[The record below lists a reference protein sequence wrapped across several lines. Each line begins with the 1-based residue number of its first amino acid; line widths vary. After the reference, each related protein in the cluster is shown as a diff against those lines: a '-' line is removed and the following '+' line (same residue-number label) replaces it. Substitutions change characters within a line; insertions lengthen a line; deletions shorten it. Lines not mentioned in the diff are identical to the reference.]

1 MTRYRA
7 GLIALI
13 LSCSPGLPAAA
24 EDPPPP
30 PVEKTEAAP
39 AAEEKPEEK
48 ATRWVYSWDGWG
60 GLRLGLIQKTKWKN
74 PSQVYVL
81 APKGPDAEPFLD
93 FEEVKLTSRIGVRIA
108 GDAAAFHTTGNLTG
122 FDSGAELRR
131 ARLFL
136 RGDWTLVV
144 PVEYSI
150 ELGYAPNKFV
160 LSDAWLLFPELKV
173 VGSTKLGQ
181 FQPPQGLDVI
191 GSSWAITFME
201 PAAPLQALAPG
212 TNAGIQVGRPVFDS
226 RATWWL
232 GIFGNGAGAKEYGL
246 VASSYGSVIGRA
258 TWLAIREGGSEES
271 PAPRFLHVGLSANF
285 LLSSSDTLRYQSR
298 PESYI
303 APYVIDT
310 GDLSAHSAMTLGA
323 EVAWVDGPFSLQ
335 AEFLHSWVD
344 RTEGD
349 TLNFGGYYVSASWFL
364 TDESRPYDPYS
375 GKFTFVNPQNDF
387 NWKKGDWGAFELAC
401 RYSFT
406 NLTNQNVPG
415 GRLNMLMGGL
425 NWYVTPH
432 IRWYV
437 NAGVGRVTGTAQVG
451 NMTIVQMRLAVFM

>member
-1 MTRYRA
+1 MTRFRA
-7 GLIALI
+7 GLVALI
-13 LSCSPGLPAAA
+13 LACFPGLPAAA
-24 EDPPPP
+24 QEPPPP
-30 PVEKTEAAP
+30 PPSEKMEPAP
-39 AAEEKPEEK
+39 KPDEKP
-48 ATRWVYSWDGWG
+48 TRWVYSWDGWN
-60 GLRLGLIQKTKWKN
+60 GLSLGLIRKTKLKN

-81 APKGPDAEPFLD
+81 APKGPEAEPLFD
-93 FEEVKLTSRIGVRIA
+93 FEEVKLTSRIGVRFA
-108 GDAAAFHTTGNLTG
+108 EDAAAFHTTGNLTD
-122 FDSGAELRR
+122 FDSGTALRR
-131 ARLFL
+131 ARLFF
-136 RGDWTLVV
+136 RGDWTLGV

-150 ELGYAPNKFV
+150 DLGYSPNKFV
-160 LSDAWLLFPELKV
+160 LSEAWLLFPELKYI
-173 VGSTKLGQ
+173 GPTKIGQ

-232 GIFGNGAGAKEYGL
+232 GIFGSGAGAKEYGL

-258 TWLAIREGGSEES
+258 TWLAIREGGTEES

-303 APYVIDT
+303 APFVIDT
-310 GDLSAHSAMTLGA
+310 GDLSAHSATTLGG

-344 RTEGD
+344 RTD
-349 TLNFGGYYVSASWFL
+349 RDSLNFGGYYVSASWFL
-364 TDESRPYDPYS
+364 TDESRPYDPYN
-375 GKFTFVNPQNDF
+375 GKFTFVNPTKDF
-387 NWKKGDWGAFELAC
+387 NWKKKDWGAFELAC

-406 NLTNQNVPG
+406 NLTNHDVQG

-432 IRWYV
+432 IRLYL
-437 NAGVGRVTGTAQVG
+437 NAGAGRVTGTAQVG
-451 NMTIVQMRLAVFM
+451 NMTIAQMRLAIFM